1 MRLALIYP
9 EVYDLARFRERRKE
23 FPPFGPLYLAA
34 AAERAG
40 HEVEILR
47 VSEGHTRL
55 DLRSFEAVGYSV
67 SASATYGV
75 IREARQQSI
84 HAPDALLMAGGVH
97 ANFYP
102 REVLNEL
109 AVDVVA
115 VGDGEATI
123 VALLEQAR
131 SRRFGSIPGICYR
144 DGHAILETAPVPVL
158 KNRTIDHLPLP
169 ARHLLP
175 STDLIMTD
183 RLAGTDVRMAHVMF
197 SRGCPYRCR
206 FCAVANTPMQYRS
219 GASARTELE
228 HLIEHYDIGGFAVVD
243 DNFIIRRREVLDI
256 CSSIED
262 LALRWSA
269 LSRVNTLRP
278 ELLQAL
284 RRSGCIELKLGMES
298 GSARILKAMNK
309 NIRPEQIR
317 TAVYDARA
325 ADIGVKL
332 FLVHG
337 FPGED
342 LESSRETL
350 TLLQELAPC
359 VERVSLFRFVP
370 LPGTY
375 VYENPAEFDLHGTDK
390 DDDWEG
396 DWSKYHIHHNHHHWW
411 GDADAF
417 AEVEQGYQELRDFVD
432 ASWPDRHLPA
442 PAVVAR

>member
-1 MRLALIYP
+1 MRIALIYP
-9 EVYDLARFRERRKE
+9 EVYDLARFREGRKE

-40 HEVEILR
+40 HDVEILR

-67 SASATYGV
+67 SASATYGL
-75 IREARQQSI
+75 IREARRRSM
-84 HAPDALLMAGGVH
+84 HSPGALLMAGGVH

-102 REVLNEL
+102 REVLAEL
-109 AVDVVA
+109 DVDVVA
-115 VGDGEATI
+115 VGDSEATI
-123 VALLEQAR
+123 VMLLERAASRSFQA
-131 SRRFGSIPGICYR
+131 IPGIWYH
-144 DGHAILETAPVPVL
+144 DGDAIVENAPLPVL

-175 STDLIMTD
+175 SEDLIMTD

-206 FCAVANTPMQYRS
+206 FCAVADTAMQYRS
-219 GASARTELE
+219 GASARAELE
-228 HLIEHYDIGGFAVVD
+228 HLIERYDIGGFAVVD
-243 DNFIIRRREVLDI
+243 DNFIIRRRDVLDI

-278 ELLQAL
+278 ELLHAL

-317 TAVYDARA
+317 AAVYDARA

-342 LESSRETL
+342 LASSRETL

-375 VYENPAEFDLHGTDK
+375 VYEHPGEFALHGTDK
-390 DDDWEG
+390 DADWEG

-417 AEVEQGYQELRDFVD
+417 AQVEQGYRELRNFVD
-432 ASWPDRHLPA
+432 TFWPDRHQPA
-442 PAVVAR
+442 PAAMAR